1 MSRRCRGSAGAIAAG
16 LPAPWLSSGPGGSAA
31 SLMSFRYLRTVPAV
45 PTIEIEPPTTT
56 VWGSPASVPS
66 ALAIAVVAALP
77 PRRSAFRP

>member
-1 MSRRCRGSAGAIAAG
+1 
-16 LPAPWLSSGPGGSAA
+16 
-31 SLMSFRYLRTVPAV
+31 MSFRYLPTVPAV

-77 PRRSAFRP
+77 PRRSAFRPWRGCGWQSAGAQRHERVSCG